1 MNRWKVSGLLAS
13 LLLIPGCGTMSLM
26 TRSSYSTIRDPFI
39 EGTEGAAAAGL
50 SADSGGD
57 TAGRVVVD
65 ADTRGPTP
73 LPGVSGRV
81 RLEGDSAV
89 AGEPVPAA
97 ATASYP
103 DSSDAAASG
112 AADSGTDEAVLQTMK
127 GPALATFLRTGATPA
142 GDRMTPEIG
151 EAGAGVRSRTG
162 GAIERTGLELPQRA
176 VGGLQSP
183 AAQAAAVTSDSADF
197 EGFNSFLAGGSEA
210 TPAEIPTKR
219 AAEWKPKQ
227 SPKPAAA
234 KSATVPTSTVDTAS
248 RSERMKTLQT
258 EGSGKASELNPFEDL
273 PAFDTVEGSAQQQ
286 SEPATFDDSFGSEAD
301 WKPAEFEP

>member
-112 AADSGTDEAVLQTMK
+112 AADSGTDDAVLQTLVNLK
-127 GPALATFLRTGATPA
+127 
-142 GDRMTPEIG
+142 
-151 EAGAGVRSRTG
+151 
-162 GAIERTGLELPQRA
+162 
-176 VGGLQSP
+176 
-183 AAQAAAVTSDSADF
+183 
-197 EGFNSFLAGGSEA
+197 
-210 TPAEIPTKR
+210 
-219 AAEWKPKQ
+219 
-227 SPKPAAA
+227 
-234 KSATVPTSTVDTAS
+234 
-248 RSERMKTLQT
+248 
-258 EGSGKASELNPFEDL
+258 
-273 PAFDTVEGSAQQQ
+273 
-286 SEPATFDDSFGSEAD
+286 
-301 WKPAEFEP
+301 

>member
-65 ADTRGPTP
+65 ADSRGPTA

-81 RLEGDSAV
+81 RLEGDSALG
-89 AGEPVPAA
+89 GEPVPAA

-112 AADSGTDEAVLQTMK
+112 AADSGAGESVLQTMK

-142 GDRMTPEIG
+142 GERMTPEIG

-162 GAIERTGLELPQRA
+162 GVIERTGLELPQRA

-183 AAQAAAVTSDSADF
+183 AAQAAAMTSDSAEF
-197 EGFNSFLAGGSEA
+197 EGFNSFLAGDSAA
-210 TPAEIPTKR
+210 TSAEVPAKR
-219 AAEWKPKQ
+219 AAEWKT
-227 SPKPAAA
+227 
-234 KSATVPTSTVDTAS
+234 ATVPTSAVDAAS

-258 EGSGKASELNPFEDL
+258 EGSGEASELNPFEDL
-273 PAFDTVEGSAQQQ
+273 PSFDTVGGSAQQQ
-286 SEPATFDDSFGSEAD
+286 GEPATFDDSFGSEAD